1 MDWLEQ
7 ELKSALARKEPPPGF
22 AERVAGALDG
32 VSSGAASGAAS
43 KPSRHVIALPSRVT
57 QRWLAAAASL
67 VLLVGGGAGY
77 RWHQGM
83 VARRQV
89 LQAFAIA
96 GGQLHHLRA
105 HLKEVS
111 Q

>member
-22 AERVAGALDG
+22 AEEVAEEVADEE
-32 VSSGAASGAAS
+32 S
-43 KPSRHVIALPSRVT
+43 KRRRNVIAWPSRST
-57 QRWLAAAASL
+57 QRWLAAAAAI
-67 VLLVGGGAGY
+67 VLTVGGGLGY
-77 RWHQGM
+77 RWHQGV
-83 VARRQV
+83 VAKRQV

-96 GGQLHHLRA
+96 GGKLNHLQS
-105 HLKEVS
+105 HLKEVA